1 MQNGLK
7 AVIRCVPLEKL
18 CDLRSARAANRMF
31 FGNDGNGSIKLPW
44 RLSCQKLEQLRGQ
57 FCGRFF
63 GDRMPTGQCDA

>member
-18 CDLRSARAANRMF
+18 CDLRSARAAKRIF
-31 FGNDGNGSIKLPW
+31 LGNSRNGSIKLHMQ
-44 RLSCQKLEQLRGQ
+44 LSCQKLEQSRGQ

-63 GDRMPTGQCDA
+63 GDRVPTGQCDA